1 MGGGTFQR
9 KNEEG
14 LEFKRKK
21 DESKVIAKLWE
32 NMTGIMLLSL
42 AHVKKFE
49 DYTMG
54 RNE

>member
-21 DESKVIAKLWE
+21 DESKVIVKL
-32 NMTGIMLLSL
+32 
-42 AHVKKFE
+42 
-49 DYTMG
+49 
-54 RNE
+54 